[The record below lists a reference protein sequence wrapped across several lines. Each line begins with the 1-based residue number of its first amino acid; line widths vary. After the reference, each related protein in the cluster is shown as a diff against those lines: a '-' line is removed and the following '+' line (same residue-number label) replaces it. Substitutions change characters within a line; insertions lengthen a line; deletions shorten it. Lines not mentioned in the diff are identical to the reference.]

1 MNPKF
6 RIWVKQEKKMFPVV
20 GLTFSKEGEIEEI
33 YPFLPEIEEFN
44 DWPDPYWPNQVVLM
58 QSTGHRDINGTELFI
73 DDVFFDPEDPSQE
86 LFTIASLE
94 DWFSFKSGY
103 IFAEIKILGNI
114 HENPELLIQ
123 INEELLIQ
131 INEADKKRWAD
142 EEVEPA
148 ASYQAHA
155 LKMLS
160 ALDEEGKEE

>member
-33 YPFLPEIEEFN
+33 YPFLPEIEKFG
-44 DWPDPYWPNQVVLM
+44 DWPEPYWSNQVVLM
-58 QSTGHRDINGTELFI
+58 QSTGYKDVNGTDLFVGDI
-73 DDVFFDPEDPSQE
+73 FFVSDDPSQE
-86 LFTIASLE
+86 LFTIISLE
-94 DWFSFKSGY
+94 DWFSFKTSY
-103 IFAEIKILGNI
+103 IFAEIEILGNI

-123 INEELLIQ
+123 INE
-131 INEADKKRWAD
+131 ADKKLWAD

-148 ASYQAHA
+148 ASYQAYA

-160 ALDEEGKEE
+160 ALDEEGG

>member
-6 RIWVKQEKKMFPVV
+6 RIWVKQEKKMFPVA
-20 GLTFSKEGEIEEI
+20 GLAFSKEGEIEEI

-44 DWPDPYWPNQVVLM
+44 DWPEPYFPDQALLM
-58 QSTGHRDINGTELFI
+58 QSTGYKDVNGTDLFVGDI
-73 DDVFFDPEDPSQE
+73 FFVSDDPSQE
-86 LFTIASLE
+86 LFTIISLE
-94 DWFSFKSGY
+94 DWFSFKPSY
-103 IFAEIKILGNI
+103 IFAEIEILGNI
-114 HENPELLIQ
+114 HENP
-123 INEELLIQ
+123 ELLIQ

-160 ALDEEGKEE
+160 ALDEEGG